1 MAATMEKPVDLAS
14 AMLTFLLQKHP
25 YPRTEELCRIFIG
38 VAIIHRLINRRA
50 VLCGRLLG
58 HHRTTS
64 AKSYFV
70 HHSYVS
76 LYNLAQQWLACSQ
89 ALDVGCD
96 FISNVAK

>member
-38 VAIIHRLINRRA
+38 LAIIHRLINRLA

-70 HHSYVS
+70 PHSYVS
-76 LYNLAQQWLACSQ
+76 LYNLAQQSLACSQ
-89 ALDVGCD
+89 PCDVCSES
-96 FISNVAK
+96 IRNI